1 MLDPE
6 DLLAAGFTE
15 LPEGDARLQPPDE
28 TTAAPVDPQLPLLP
42 TERMHWTQFERL
54 LLRVAREVRGLRS
67 VSLLGDPG
75 QKQEGLDVIG
85 LDGAGQAE
93 GIQSKKYVKFTKADL
108 DAAVEKFNEGTT
120 PFPVPRL
127 VIGVACSGHEAKV
140 AQRLVEINKNR
151 DGLEV
156 EIWDNERLSE
166 LLRDRP
172 EIVREFFGAATA
184 VSFCAPH
191 VVEPALVPAPDA
203 VSLAGAVLAGP
214 ASTTGVQEKL
224 AAADAAEPEE
234 PEKALGL
241 VLAVQAALDEAGF
254 PAHAQVL
261 DERVVAL
268 RVRLGRGADAARL
281 LLDRLWSGLA
291 ADQPDGAAA
300 TLRAL
305 ETLDGPPD
313 GGKTEHTDGPAPD
326 PFVSAA
332 VRTARRALAVYRDP
346 FGRTHGDAIDDL
358 GPGMQ
363 IDAARLLLLEG
374 ESALAGAD
382 VTALSPQAFISAA
395 DQLSSPDRELAVRL
409 RLVAADID
417 GDWQALLQQ
426 ARTRAHG
433 RDLSALVLARHARY
447 RALEGDFGDA
457 EANWAEAVEQACLVR
472 RHEDAAAWMYSRRTL
487 ASRYQVLVED
497 TYHPIASALNSRPDK
512 PRLVAAG
519 RRTRERALDALNH
532 DKPRA
537 AVARLRRYL
546 IDSVVSGSWQEEHDA
561 RELLADCYA
570 ANGEHALAAEH
581 LALAGQKKQLVEL
594 AKAAGDDLLP
604 VQPYLASP
612 LYWVQASAFSAL
624 AAQSDLVADEDVS
637 DLVEQ
642 GLDVLATGAAGTL
655 VDTPLFGPSK
665 FLAAHEMLASLL
677 SRATKEQA
685 NRYLALVEDRAPRDP
700 NRYFHTDEDH
710 AKALAAIGRTQPD
723 LIDKCVSQLLDML
736 KGQAHDAE
744 RYGSELLI
752 DNLDRFD
759 VRQRMAA
766 LAAEGNH
773 AAVEVLATA
782 TKPDVATADDLAA
795 AEAAAAGLLA
805 PPDSGPGVYTRGT
818 GAVRQ
823 SVLARFLPPE
833 RRVDLV
839 RNQLDRARLPHE
851 NTGNRTEYLLAAS
864 NLTDDLPME
873 AATALFKA
881 ALRGATDPAQSLADD
896 LTAQFSHPFGAFRIN
911 DKQDSRPAAALLA
924 ARLARTPEEQ
934 RAARDAALAL
944 VGADDGADYRIAHAL
959 QQLDTDL
966 DDALPYLA
974 TLGWALRS
982 LAAIH
987 FARSST
993 ASAPIGQALASDPD
1007 PRVRR
1012 ALARELALTGPTE
1025 HGAAARER
1033 LTHDVRYSVRS
1044 LLAPAEP
1051 QPT

>member
-1 MLDPE
+1 MTGSAITRRPTLVSLRAGESPFRASPSFNTDLGPDRRDKLDPE

-15 LPEGDARLQPPDE
+15 IPEGDGRLQPPDE

-42 TERMHWTQFERL
+42 TDRMHWTQFERL

-151 DGLEV
+151 DGFEV
-156 EIWDNERLSE
+156 EILDNERLSE
-166 LLRDRP
+166 LLRNRP

-184 VSFCAPH
+184 VSFCVPH
-191 VVEPALVPAPDA
+191 DVEPVLVPAPDA

-214 ASTTGVQEKL
+214 ASMTGVQEKL

-234 PEKALGL
+234 PDKALGL

-291 ADQPDGAAA
+291 ADQPDAAA
-300 TLRAL
+300 VTLSAL
-305 ETLDGPPD
+305 ERLGGPPD
-313 GGKTEHTDGPAPD
+313 EGKTEHTDGPAPD
-326 PFVSAA
+326 PYVSAA
-332 VRTARRALAVYRDP
+332 VSIARRALAVYMDP
-346 FGRTHGDAIDDL
+346 FGRMHGDAIDDF
-358 GPGMQ
+358 GPGME
-363 IDAARLLLLEG
+363 IAAARLLLLEG
-374 ESALAGAD
+374 ESALADAD
-382 VTALSPQAFISAA
+382 VTALSPQAFLSAA
-395 DQLSSPDRELAVRL
+395 DQVPDRELAVRL

-417 GDWQALLQQ
+417 GHWQALLQQ

-497 TYHPIASALNSRPDK
+497 TYHLIASALNSRPDK

-519 RRTRERALDALNH
+519 RRTRERALDALNR

-570 ANGEHALAAEH
+570 ANGEHAFAAQH
-581 LALAGQKKQLVEL
+581 LALAGQRKQLVEL

-604 VQPYLASP
+604 VQPYRASP

-637 DLVEQ
+637 GLVEL

-677 SRATKEQA
+677 SRATKKQA
-685 NRYLALVEDRAPRDP
+685 NRYLALVVDRAPRDP

-710 AKALAAIGRTQPD
+710 AKALAAIAWTQPD

-736 KGQAHDAE
+736 SGQAHYAE
-744 RYGSELLI
+744 RYGTELLI

-773 AAVEVLATA
+773 AAVEMLATA
-782 TKPDVATADDLAA
+782 TKPDVATADDLSPPKQRPPVSCRRPTAA
-795 AEAAAAGLLA
+795 RASTRAERAL
-805 PPDSGPGVYTRGT
+805 SGNPSSPASCR
-818 GAVRQ
+818 
-823 SVLARFLPPE
+823 P
-833 RRVDLV
+833 
-839 RNQLDRARLPHE
+839 N
-851 NTGNRTEYLLAAS
+851 AAS
-864 NLTDDLPME
+864 TSSGISSI
-873 AATALFKA
+873 AL
-881 ALRGATDPAQSLADD
+881 G
-896 LTAQFSHPFGAFRIN
+896 
-911 DKQDSRPAAALLA
+911 SR
-924 ARLARTPEEQ
+924 TKT
-934 RAARDAALAL
+934 RA
-944 VGADDGADYRIAHAL
+944 
-959 QQLDTDL
+959 
-966 DDALPYLA
+966 
-974 TLGWALRS
+974 
-982 LAAIH
+982 
-987 FARSST
+987 
-993 ASAPIGQALASDPD
+993 
-1007 PRVRR
+1007 
-1012 ALARELALTGPTE
+1012 TGPNTCSP
-1025 HGAAARER
+1025 H
-1033 LTHDVRYSVRS
+1033 
-1044 LLAPAEP
+1044 
-1051 QPT
+1051 PTSPRTCQ